1 MMGYS
6 MVKLIGIS
14 GSLRKA
20 SYNTALLN
28 AALASLHE
36 GVTLDAGTIAG
47 IPLYDG
53 DLEAEEGIPPAVQ
66 ALKDQIQSAD
76 GVILF
81 TPEYNNSIPGVFK
94 NAIDWLSRPS
104 ADIPKV
110 FGGRPF
116 AIVGASPGNFGTQLS
131 QNAWLSVLHTLG
143 AQLWSGKRLMVPRA
157 GNVFDGDGNL
167 VDEAIAKRLND
178 FISAFAAFVKAGAP
192 R

>member
-1 MMGYS
+1 
-6 MVKLIGIS
+6 MVKLVGIS
-14 GSLRKA
+14 GSLRKG
-20 SYNTALLN
+20 SFNTSLLN
-28 AALASLHE
+28 AAIASVGE
-36 GVTLDAGTIAG
+36 GVELIKGTIAG

-53 DLEAEEGIPPAVQ
+53 DIEASQGIPQEVLTLK
-66 ALKDQIQSAD
+66 ALVQSAD

-116 AIVGASPGNFGTQLS
+116 AVVGASPGNFGTQLS

-143 AQLWSGKRLMVPRA
+143 AKMWHDKRLMVPHA
-157 GNVFDGDGNL
+157 GDIFDSEGHL
-167 VDEAIAKRLND
+167 SDEAIAKRL
-178 FISAFAAFVKAGAP
+178 SAFVAGFAEFAKP
-192 R
+192 

>member
-1 MMGYS
+1 

-14 GSLRKA
+14 GSLRK
-20 SYNTALLN
+20 SSFNTALLN
-28 AALASLHE
+28 AAMASVGE
-36 GVTLDAGTIAG
+36 GFILMAGTIKG

-53 DLEAEEGIPPAVQ
+53 DLEASDGIPTAVQ
-66 ALKDQIQSAD
+66 TLKDLIQTAD

-94 NAIDWLSRPS
+94 NAIDWLSRPAS
-104 ADIPKV
+104 EIPKI

-116 AIVGASPGNFGTQLS
+116 AIAGASPGNFGTQLS

-143 AQLWSGKRLMVPRA
+143 ARIWSGKRLMVPHA
-157 GNVFDGDGNL
+157 GSVFDSDSRL
-167 VDEAIAKRLND
+167 VDEAPAKRLSD
-178 FISAFAAFVKAGAP
+178 FVAAFADYAGSVSSP